1 MKKTTSTNTV
11 WEQSQP
17 TIEFNAKH
25 PVPDVAEWRN
35 LTARTVDVAVTYGW
49 TKAEVS
55 RRSGVPEGTFSPW
68 FGGKYLGSLA
78 NVNQQIAN
86 WLDAIDASQNMAAIM
101 PVSPPFQRTTVGQ
114 DVYNALLFAQVTSGF
129 VRVTLPAGSG
139 KTTAAKHFAATRPHV
154 FMATLSPSTKTVH
167 GMLVELCGALEV
179 HEHNPAKFV
188 RALGAKLK
196 RVGEGSLLIIDEAQN
211 AVPDAINQLR
221 HFVDNDHCGV
231 ALLGNEDTATA
242 FVKDLGRSVASRA
255 QVLSRFDRQ
264 VRTARNPVADAEIL
278 IKAWGIDEGTDCA
291 TFLKGIASK
300 PGALRQIDRTMK
312 AASMLAIGDGE
323 EGVRLEHLQ
332 AAWKNRDMGDSL

>member
-1 MKKTTSTNTV
+1 MKKTTSTNIV

-25 PVPDVAEWRN
+25 PAADVAEWRK
-35 LTARTVDVAVTYGW
+35 LTARTVDAATNYGW

-55 RRSGVPEGTFSPW
+55 RRTGVPDGTFSPW
-68 FGGKYLGSLA
+68 FSGKYLGVLS
-78 NVNQQIAN
+78 NINQQMAN
-86 WLDAIDASQNMAAIM
+86 WLDALDASQNMAAIM

-129 VRVTLPAGSG
+129 IRVTLPAGSG
-139 KTTAAKHFAATRPHV
+139 KTAAAKHFAATRPHV

-179 HEHNPAKFV
+179 QEHNPAKFV

-196 RVGEGSLLIIDEAQN
+196 RVGEGSLLVIDEAQN

-221 HFVDNDHCGV
+221 HFVDNDQCGV

-242 FVKDLGRSVASRA
+242 FVKDLGRSIASRA

-264 VRTARNPVADAEIL
+264 VRTVRDPAADAAIL
-278 IKAWGIDEGTDCA
+278 IKAWGVQEGTDCA

>member
-1 MKKTTSTNTV
+1 MKKTTNTNTV

-17 TIEFNAKH
+17 TIEFTAKH
-25 PVPDVAEWRN
+25 PASDVGEWRK
-35 LTARTVDVAVTYGW
+35 LTARTVDAAATYGW

-55 RRSGVPEGTFSPW
+55 RRAGVPDGTFSPW
-68 FGGKYLGSLA
+68 FSGKYLGVLA
-78 NVNQQIAN
+78 NVNQQMAN
-86 WLDAIDASQNMAAIM
+86 WLDALDASQNMAAIM

>member
-17 TIEFNAKH
+17 TIEFTAKH
-25 PVPDVAEWRN
+25 PAPDVAEWRK

-55 RRSGVPEGTFSPW
+55 RRSGVPDGTFSPW
-68 FGGKYLGSLA
+68 FSGKYLGVLA
-78 NVNQQIAN
+78 NVNQQLAN

-139 KTTAAKHFAATRPHV
+139 KTAAVQHFAATRPHV
-154 FMATLSPSTKTVH
+154 FKATLSPSTKTVH
-167 GMLVELCGALEV
+167 GMLVELCAALEV
-179 HEHNPAKFV
+179 HEHNPAKFA

-231 ALLGNEDTATA
+231 ALIGNEDTATA
-242 FVKDLGRSVASRA
+242 FVKDQGRSVASRA

-264 VRTARNPVADAEIL
+264 VRTVRNPVADAEML
-278 IKAWGIDEGTDCA
+278 IKAWGVEDGSDCA
-291 TFLKGIASK
+291 TFLKGIAMK

>member
-1 MKKTTSTNTV
+1 MKKPTNTTSA
-11 WEQSQP
+11 WEQSRP
-17 TIEFNAKH
+17 TIEFTAKH
-25 PVPDVAEWRN
+25 PASEIDAWRN
-35 LTARTVDVAVTYGW
+35 LATRTADAATEHGW

-55 RRSGVPEGTFSPW
+55 RRTGVAEGTFSPW
-68 FGGKYLGSLA
+68 FSGKYLGVLA
-78 NVNQQIAN
+78 NINLQIAN
-86 WLDAIDASQNMAAIM
+86 WLEALDASQNMAAIM
-101 PVSPPFQRTTVGQ
+101 PVSPPFQKTSVGT
-114 DVYNALLFAQVTSGF
+114 DVYNALLFAQVTAGF

-139 KTTAAKHFAATRPHV
+139 KTTAARHFQSVRPHV

-167 GMLVELCGALEV
+167 GMLVELCAALEI

-188 RALGAKLK
+188 RSIGAKLK

-221 HFVDNDHCGV
+221 HFVDNDQCGV

-264 VRTARNPVADAEIL
+264 VRSSRYPVADAELL
-278 IKAWGIDEGTDCA
+278 IKAWRVEQEDCA
-291 TFLKGIASK
+291 RFLLGIASK

-323 EGVRLEHLQ
+323 EGVTLAHLQ
-332 AAWKNRDMGDSL
+332 AAWKSRDMGDSL

>member
-17 TIEFNAKH
+17 TIEFTAKH
-25 PVPDVAEWRN
+25 PASDVAEWRK
-35 LTARTVDVAVTYGW
+35 LTARTVDAAATYGW

-55 RRSGVPEGTFSPW
+55 RRAGVPDGTFSPW
-68 FGGKYLGSLA
+68 FSGKYLGVLA
-78 NVNQQIAN
+78 NVNQQMAN
-86 WLDAIDASQNMAAIM
+86 WLDALEASQNMAAIM

-221 HFVDNDHCGV
+221 HFVDNDQCGV

-242 FVKDLGRSVASRA
+242 FIKDLGRSVASRA

>member
-1 MKKTTSTNTV
+1 MKKTTNTNTV

-17 TIEFNAKH
+17 LIEFTAKH
-25 PVPDVAEWRN
+25 PASDVAQWRN

-68 FGGKYLGSLA
+68 FGGKYLGILA
-78 NVNQQIAN
+78 NVNQQMAN

>member
-1 MKKTTSTNTV
+1 MKKTTNTNSV

-17 TIEFNAKH
+17 TIEFTARH
-25 PVPDVAEWRN
+25 PAPDVAEWRK
-35 LTARTVDVAVTYGW
+35 LAARTVDAATTYGW
-49 TKAEVS
+49 TEAEVA
-55 RRSGVPEGTFSPW
+55 RRSGVPDGTFSPW
-68 FGGKYLGSLA
+68 FSGKYLGVLA
-78 NVNQQIAN
+78 NVNQQMAN

-101 PVSPPFQRTTVGQ
+101 PVSPPFQRTTVGM

-139 KTTAAKHFAATRPHV
+139 KTAAVQHFAATRPHV
-154 FMATLSPSTKTVH
+154 FKVTLSPSTKTVH
-167 GMLVELCGALEV
+167 GMLVELCAALEV
-179 HEHNPAKFV
+179 HEHNPAKFA

-196 RVGEGSLLIIDEAQN
+196 RVGEGSLLIVDEAQN

-231 ALLGNEDTATA
+231 ALIGNEDTATA
-242 FVKDLGRSVASRA
+242 FIKDQGRSVASRA

-264 VRTARNPVADAEIL
+264 VRTVRNPVADAEML
-278 IKAWGIDEGTDCA
+278 IKAWGVEDGSDCA
-291 TFLKGIASK
+291 TFLKGIAMK

>member
-1 MKKTTSTNTV
+1 MKKTTNTNNV

-17 TIEFNAKH
+17 QIEFTAKH
-25 PVPDVAEWRN
+25 PASDVAVWRK
-35 LTARTVDVAVTYGW
+35 LTARAVDAATNYGW

-68 FGGKYLGSLA
+68 FAGKYLGVLA
-78 NVNQQIAN
+78 NVNQQMAN
-86 WLDAIDASQNMAAIM
+86 WLDALDASQNMAAIM

-154 FMATLSPSTKTVH
+154 FMATLSTSTKTVH

-179 HEHNPAKFV
+179 QEHNPAKFV

-221 HFVDNDHCGV
+221 HFVDNDQCGV

-242 FVKDLGRSVASRA
+242 FIKDLGRSVASRA

-278 IKAWGIDEGTDCA
+278 IKAWGIEEGTDCA